1 VATKKTVEVKVIM
14 ECWYDVLK
22 GEVSD
27 SFLRGVL
34 DAVFSKDVAL
44 EARELYILIPEVNV
58 LGMVVNNAEFVWR
71 FKKTLA
77 SQTKTPVLHNS
88 SGKFVVP
95 SALE

>member
-1 VATKKTVEVKVIM
+1 VASYKFAKVKVIM
-14 ECWYDVLK
+14 ECGNNVLY

-34 DAVFSKDVAL
+34 HTQFSKGMAL
-44 EARELYILIPEVNV
+44 QARQLHILIPEVNV
-58 LGMVVNNAEFVWR
+58 LCMVVDNPVAVWR

-77 SQTKTPVLHNS
+77 TQRKTPVLDKS

-95 SALE
+95 SALQ